1 MLNVEVPGFGPLRLE
16 HLVLDYN
23 GTLALDGAL
32 LSGVAGALRRL
43 AAHLTLHVVT
53 ADTYGDCS
61 TALAGLPVQLTVLPA
76 GKEDQAKRDL
86 VRALGS
92 ASCAAIGN
100 GRNDALMLAEAA
112 LGIAVIQ
119 GECAA
124 RCTVQAADMLAPD
137 ILAALELL
145 LKPARIVAGLRT

>member
-1 MLNVEVPGFGPLRLE
+1 
-16 HLVLDYN
+16 
-23 GTLALDGAL
+23 
-32 LSGVAGALRRL
+32 
-43 AAHLTLHVVT
+43 
-53 ADTYGDCS
+53 
-61 TALAGLPVQLTVLPA
+61 
-76 GKEDQAKRDL
+76 
-86 VRALGS
+86 
-92 ASCAAIGN
+92 
-100 GRNDALMLAEAA
+100 MLAEAA